1 MSVTTFVR
9 NGDVQLCVQRIG
21 KGKRHLLFAHGW
33 ISARRMWYDV
43 ASALDPGE
51 YTMHLM
57 DFRGCGSSDRPM
69 TGHDLQGYASDL
81 RTVIA
86 SIGAPLT
93 LDRCDDGPQIASIG
107 APLTLVGHSMGGKI
121 AQYVAA
127 ERIATLQRLVLVA
140 PGSAKAV
147 RFNDRHRQ
155 MSLDAFG
162 SRERIEAFQR
172 AAMVRAIPPATL
184 ERIVDDALTGQR
196 EAWFGW
202 YDHGRSVDFSDRLAE
217 INVPTVAVA
226 GGSDPLAPPSRVK
239 SDVAEKI
246 DGCLFVMLR
255 NAGHNLPVETPAEV
269 AGVIERFK

>member
-1 MSVTTFVR
+1 MSVTTFAR

-21 KGKRHLLFAHGW
+21 EGKRHLLFAHGW

-43 ASALDPGE
+43 TSALDPRE

-69 TGHDLQGYASDL
+69 EGHDLEGYASDL
-81 RTVIA
+81 RAVIA
-86 SIGAPLT
+86 SIGE
-93 LDRCDDGPQIASIG
+93 
-107 APLTLVGHSMGGKI
+107 PLTLVGHSMGGKI

-127 ERIATLQRLVLVA
+127 ERIEAVRRLILIA

-172 AAMVRAIPPATL
+172 AAMVRAVPPATL
-184 ERIVDDALTGQR
+184 ERIVDDALLGQR

-202 YDHGRSVDFSDRLAE
+202 YDRGRSVDFSDRLSE

-226 GGSDPLAPPSRVK
+226 GGRDPLAPPSRVK

-269 AGVIERFK
+269 AGVIERFR